1 LAERLLD
8 ARIVVVP
15 AAVVAA
21 AVAYLSSLAP
31 LAALAVLAAS
41 VLAILILA
49 FPFATLLLLLA
60 ALPWE
65 GLLGYPSETLSVVK
79 LLGLGLLVSY
89 LISVLLTDRPLH
101 LPPTG
106 IAVGVFV
113 VLVAVSLLF
122 SPDPS
127 AGTGVFLRYVLFAG
141 FFFLAIQLLSDRGHL
156 LIAMRV
162 LILSVTGA
170 AIYGLVPFLQGES
183 PRTAGGIVDPI
194 ELGYLFAALL
204 PLAAY
209 LILEDREWRG
219 VWVACFPVIVAATLA
234 TLSRGAL
241 VALGVLLIWGV
252 ATRRIKL
259 GGLLAATI
267 TVVAVLGVGFLLFS
281 SVINERLQQKES
293 IAEKN
298 VDSRQALW
306 RGAVLMWMDRPVT
319 GVGPGRFGAESPD
332 YVRDNPIVLENP
344 AAHNAYLEILAE
356 NGPFALA
363 AFIAFLVGSW
373 MMLSRQRRASERAG
387 KRGGAR
393 LVTALQ
399 AALLVA
405 IVGAMFLSEQLA
417 IPFWLIGALA
427 AVAPRIL
434 AEDGDGAPAG
444 GRASAVRRR
453 PAIAHT

>member
-1 LAERLLD
+1 LQ
-8 ARIVVVP
+8 
-15 AAVVAA
+15 
-21 AVAYLSSLAP
+21 
-31 LAALAVLAAS
+31 
-41 VLAILILA
+41 
-49 FPFATLLLLLA
+49 
-60 ALPWE
+60 
-65 GLLGYPSETLSVVK
+65 
-79 LLGLGLLVSY
+79 
-89 LISVLLTDRPLH
+89 

-122 SPDPS
+122 SPDPG

-141 FFFLAIQLLSDRGHL
+141 FFFLAIQLLSDRRRL
-156 LIAMRV
+156 LDAMRV

-170 AIYGLVPFLQGES
+170 AIYGLVPFLQGDS

-209 LILEDREWRG
+209 LILEDRRWRWL
-219 VWVACFPVIVAATLA
+219 WVACFPVIVAGTLA

-241 VALGVLLIWGV
+241 VALGALLIWGV

-259 GGLLAATI
+259 GGLLAAAV
-267 TVVAVLGVGFLLFS
+267 TVVAVVGIGFLLFS
-281 SVINERLQQKES
+281 SVINERLQQKGS
-293 IAEKN
+293 VAEQN

-306 RGAVLMWMDRPVT
+306 RGSVLMWMDHPIT
-319 GVGPGRFGAESPD
+319 GVGPGRFGDESPD

-363 AFIAFLVGSW
+363 AFLAFLGGSW
-373 MMLSRQRRASERAG
+373 VMLSRQRRASDRTGDREG
-387 KRGGAR
+387 VR
-393 LVTALQ
+393 LATTLQ

-434 AEDGDGAPAG
+434 AERGRPAPAG
-444 GRASAVRRR
+444 GRGSAVRRR
-453 PAIAHT
+453 PAAAHT

>member
-1 LAERLLD
+1 M
-8 ARIVVVP
+8 VP
-15 AAVVAA
+15 SAIVAA
-21 AVAYLSSLAP
+21 AVGYLSALAP
-31 LAALAVLAAS
+31 VAALAVLVAS
-41 VLAILILA
+41 VLAVLILA

-65 GLLGYPSETLSVVK
+65 GLLGYPSETVSVVK
-79 LLGLGLLVSY
+79 LLGLGLLISY

-106 IAVGVFV
+106 VVIGVFV
-113 VLVAVSLLF
+113 VLVGVSLLF

-127 AGTGVFLRYVLFAG
+127 AGIGVFLRYVLFAG

-156 LIAMRV
+156 LVAIRV

-183 PRTAGGIVDPI
+183 ARTAGGIVDPI
-194 ELGYLFAALL
+194 ELGYLFATLL

-209 LILEDREWRG
+209 LILEDRRWRG
-219 VWVACFPVIVAATLA
+219 VWIACFPLIVAATLA

-241 VALGVLLIWGV
+241 VALAALLIWGV

-259 GGLLAATI
+259 GGLVATAI

-281 SVINERLQQKES
+281 SVINERLQQKGTV
-293 IAEKN
+293 AEKN
-298 VDSRQALW
+298 VESRQALW

-332 YVRDNPIVLENP
+332 YVRDNPIVLEQP

-356 NGPFALA
+356 NGPLALA
-363 AFIAFLVGSW
+363 AFVAFLGGSW
-373 MMLSRQRRASERAG
+373 VLLSRQRRASERAG
-387 KRGGAR
+387 RRDVTR

-417 IPFWLIGALA
+417 IPFWLVGALA

-434 AEDGDGAPAG
+434 AEDGEAAPVG
-444 GRASAVRRR
+444 GGASAVRGR
-453 PAIAHT
+453 PVTAHT